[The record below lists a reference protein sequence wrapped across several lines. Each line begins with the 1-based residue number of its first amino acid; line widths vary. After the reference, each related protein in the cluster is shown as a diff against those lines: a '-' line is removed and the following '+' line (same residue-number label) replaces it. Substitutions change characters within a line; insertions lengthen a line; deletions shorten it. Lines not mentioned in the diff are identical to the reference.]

1 MSLDNSVLV
10 SGLRFWEVQVLV
22 GVPLMNCSRP
32 GFRPKVGALVP
43 AASGALCLAA
53 AADLAPP
60 VPCSVGSYG
69 PLASIPGVCAVAS
82 SATDWVGA
90 LELVS
95 TLGGSV
101 WTWWCG
107 WGRQLWDAEVLRGL
121 PDHKMSWFWCQWT
134 FGLGFRSPWLTY
146 TCRLASG
153 LNFCLFSFQNLEL
166 AWNKLCAKLSSSL
179 YGFSSAL
186 HYTNLIP
193 INFGQRPT
201 WVKERVDL
209 RLSTQS
215 EQNIVPSSVSLFMRM
230 MGEMNIGLFPP
241 LLYGCFS

>member
-1 MSLDNSVLV
+1 
-10 SGLRFWEVQVLV
+10 
-22 GVPLMNCSRP
+22 MNCSRP

-43 AASGALCLAA
+43 AASGALCLKA
-53 AADLAPP
+53 AADLAPSQ
-60 VPCSVGSYG
+60 PCSVGSYG
-69 PLASIPGVCAVAS
+69 PLASIPGVCAIAS

-90 LELVS
+90 LELVP

-121 PDHKMSWFWCQWT
+121 PHHKMSWFWCQWT

-166 AWNKLCAKLSSSL
+166 AWNKLCAKLPSSL

-193 INFGQRPT
+193 IDFGQHPT

-241 LLYGCFS
+241 LLYGCFSQLYLTFSKAREDD